1 MLIVY
6 IVEIPINFFYFPIKI
21 IPLVMHEG
29 LSLFK
34 TPRYGI
40 LSAIS
45 IDSACFPRSRRG
57 RRHDEY
63 RHEKEEIE

>member
-29 LSLFK
+29 
-34 TPRYGI
+34 I

-45 IDSACFPRSRRG
+45 IDSNIDPPQRENKV
-57 RRHDEY
+57 D
-63 RHEKEEIE
+63 